1 MSWKSTVA
9 YKVMKTDELDN
20 VETWQEDNLFVGFEN
35 TCEVV
40 SKADLWAYDEGLMDK
55 MSALEILYGSQSTVV
70 YKLSCNTPH
79 FSRLIR
85 NGCKIKQWEK
95 KLLISRFG
103 V

>member
-40 SKADLWAYDEGLMDK
+40 SKADLWA
-55 MSALEILYGSQSTVV
+55 
-70 YKLSCNTPH
+70 
-79 FSRLIR
+79 
-85 NGCKIKQWEK
+85 
-95 KLLISRFG
+95 
-103 V
+103 